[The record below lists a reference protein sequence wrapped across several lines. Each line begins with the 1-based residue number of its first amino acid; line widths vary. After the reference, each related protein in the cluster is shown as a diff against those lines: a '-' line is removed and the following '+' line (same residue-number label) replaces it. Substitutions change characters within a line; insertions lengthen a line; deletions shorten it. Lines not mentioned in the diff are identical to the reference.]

1 MYRLLCPRLYVPS
14 VWALDLAAL
23 RQQGIKGLILDLD
36 NTITPWNS
44 NTITP
49 ELAAW
54 VKNTKSHGFA
64 LCLLSNNNFPR
75 VQAVAHPLG
84 IPAVARAGKPL
95 KRGFRNALACLGL
108 TAVETAVV
116 GDQLFTDILGGN
128 RLGLYT
134 IWVDPVSRREF
145 IGTKFTRFL
154 ERLAIKILATK
165 GLWPK
170 AEVKK

>member
-1 MYRLLCPRLYVPS
+1 M
-14 VWALDLAAL
+14 
-23 RQQGIKGLILDLD
+23 DLD

-54 VKNTKSHGFA
+54 VKGARGLGFA
-64 LCLLSNNNFPR
+64 LCLLSNNGPR
-75 VQAVAHPLG
+75 RVAAVAHPLG

-95 KRGFRNALACLGL
+95 KHGFRQALARLGL
-108 TAVETAVV
+108 TAPETAVV

-134 IWVDPVSRREF
+134 IWVEPVSRREF
-145 IGTKFTRFL
+145 IGTRFTRVL
-154 ERLAIKILATK
+154 EALT
-165 GLWPK
+165 
-170 AEVKK
+170 VKVLTARGVLPPERR